1 LTIRQSLTLFASDVE
16 RYRMRKRSRLLV
28 VLFTQGLWA
37 AAVLRMVHPLVT
49 SRRWLVRQAGRA
61 AGLVLG
67 KLVEVTAG
75 IQLPPECRIG
85 EGLYIGHFGNIIVN
99 PRVRMG
105 SNCNLSQG
113 VTIGSAGRGERAE
126 GVPVLGN
133 RVWIGP
139 GAVLFG
145 PITIGDDVAIGANS
159 VVTRSV
165 PARAVAVGVP
175 ARIISWNG
183 SFDYVSY
190 RGMENDPERME
201 SLAQRGVE
209 LCPPVMS

>member
-1 LTIRQSLTLFASDVE
+1 MRESLRRFMADID
-16 RYRMRKRSRLLV
+16 RYRMRPRSRVLL

-37 AAVLRMVHPLVT
+37 ATVHRLLNPLVR
-49 SRRWLVRQAGRA
+49 SRRWLPRQAGRV
-61 AGLVLG
+61 AGLALG

-75 IQLPPECRIG
+75 IQLPPECEIG
-85 EGLYIGHFGNIIVN
+85 SGLYIGHFGNIIVN

-113 VTIGSAGRGERAE
+113 VTIGSAGRGQGIK
-126 GVPVLGN
+126 GVPVLGD

-145 PITIGDDVAIGANS
+145 AISIGNDVAVGANA
-159 VVTRSV
+159 VVTRSL
-165 PARAVAVGVP
+165 PDRAVAVGVP
-175 ARIISWNG
+175 ARVISYQG

-190 RGMENDPERME
+190 RGMEQDPDRQQC
-201 SLAQRGVE
+201 LALRGSE
-209 LCPPVMS
+209 ECPPVLS